1 MNRCSQCKCDDS
13 KFTLL
18 ELLVVIAVIAILLSL
33 LLPSLG
39 RARRSA
45 KVAVCMSNQ
54 AQTGRAM
61 SHYDKI
67 YQRYPASTPE
77 VSGGAIAAVYRP
89 NSGKWMNHGLLYS
102 QELVT
107 ADIFYCDL
115 FTREY
120 WQYGTYHPTN
130 DNHAGIPRPEQVYS
144 RQMRYWKTAY
154 IYRAWLP
161 QENGSMTPM
170 NPRYADENTPVLG
183 DYFTQGM
190 YTYSHDGVDFN
201 ILYTGGNVKN
211 HKDKQQSIGTT
222 SPNRGSHSQ
231 LGNTYWDQYFKK

>member
-1 MNRCSQCKCDDS
+1 MKRCITCKCVNP

-18 ELLVVIAVIAILLSL
+18 ELLIVIAIIAILLSL

-39 RARRSA
+39 KARRTA

-54 AQTGRAM
+54 AQIGRAM
-61 SHYDKI
+61 SHYDKV

-77 VSGGAIAAVYRP
+77 VAGGAIAAVYRP
-89 NSGKWMNHGLLYS
+89 GSDKWMNHGLLYS
-102 QELVT
+102 LDFVT

-130 DNHAGIPRPEQVYS
+130 NNHAGIPKPGQVFP
-144 RQMRYWKTAY
+144 RQMNYWKTAY

-170 NPRYADENTPVLG
+170 NPRYADSQTPVLG
-183 DYFTQGM
+183 DYFTKSM
-190 YTYSHDGVDFN
+190 YMYSHEGIDFN

-211 HKDKQQSIGTT
+211 IKDKSQSIG
-222 SPNRGSHSQ
+222 SSAPYRGKHSL
-231 LGNTYWDQYFKK
+231 LGNTYWDRFFKD